1 MLGILAKAYQ
11 FHEFILNRACG
22 IQTPEK
28 HSPTQPQSSL
38 PAQARNAHAKR
49 RNLFP
54 LSPVNLYGAGNTC
67 LGRKLK
73 AAKQEADDERL
84 LIEAAQRD
92 ASRFAELYERNFER
106 VYAFVVR
113 RVRNRAEA
121 EDVTSD
127 VFHRALANLHR
138 FEWRGVPFAAWL
150 YRMAANAIADRLQ
163 QAGRE
168 AGLPSD
174 ADAIEDPVAL
184 RQLEERATLFRLV
197 NELPPDQQRVVNM
210 RFVEQ
215 KSIREI
221 AQQLHRSEGAIKQL
235 QFRALENLRA
245 RLRRAHA

>member
-1 MLGILAKAYQ
+1 MGQGTLAGEALK
-11 FHEFILNRACG
+11 
-22 IQTPEK
+22 TP
-28 HSPTQPQSSL
+28 
-38 PAQARNAHAKR
+38 
-49 RNLFP
+49 
-54 LSPVNLYGAGNTC
+54 
-67 LGRKLK
+67 KL
-73 AAKQEADDERL
+73 EAEDERQ

-121 EDVTSD
+121 EDVTSE
-127 VFHRALANLHR
+127 VFHRALANLRR

-150 YRMAANAIADRLQ
+150 YRMAANAIADRGQ
-163 QAGRE
+163 RVSRE
-168 AGLPSD
+168 TELSEAAES
-174 ADAIEDPVAL
+174 IEDPVAL
-184 RQLEERATLFRLV
+184 RKVEERATLFRFV
-197 NELPPDQQRVVNM
+197 NELPADQHRVIIL

-221 AQQLHRSEGAIKQL
+221 AGELRRSEGAIKQL